1 MQNVQ
6 KSKVVATNNLQNHH
20 NCKKHI
26 NYKLICKINIIT
38 KRNKIFNLIMKKKET
53 RKKYKITCNNSV
65 MH

>member
-38 KRNKIFNLIMKKKET
+38 KRNKIFNLIMKKMKQE
-53 RKKYKITCNNSV
+53 KSIK
-65 MH
+65 